1 MDRQTYL
8 LMNRWIDE
16 EIDIHRDGNKWRKVQ
31 TDRITNA
38 RMDKKTED
46 RLIVIQLDRIGK
58 PRGRKTNRQ
67 TDRRTYRQTDRLG

>member
-16 EIDIHRDGNKWRKVQ
+16 EIDIHIDKNKWRKVQ

-38 RMDKKTED
+38 RMDKKTE
-46 RLIVIQLDRIGK
+46 V
-58 PRGRKTNRQ
+58 Q
-67 TDRRTYRQTDRLG
+67 TD